1 MDRDIIY
8 LQKLLDSSRYTV
20 AVTGAGI
27 SVSAGIK
34 AFSGMDFP
42 TVMQMASVTVLKNM
56 PEHYY
61 KMAWKAFLG
70 PMFEN
75 GPTAAHQKLAELER
89 KGRLQG
95 IITTNIDCLH
105 LLAGSENVA
114 EIQGSFAVNKC
125 LKCGK
130 QVLDVGI
137 WNRGKCPRCKCC
149 GSVMGA
155 FPIYQHIGLLDS
167 EVRKARRWVS
177 QAELVLIIG
186 TEGSYVGVYYSQ
198 TAVADRACCLRHRHS
213 ELRCW
218 KYSIFSCHSR
228 FNRVCGSPQYNGVS
242 EYSIAVAATCFALF
256 VPSGCGYD
264 SHGGKPENT
273 ARIDTPAERG
283 NNK

>member
-1 MDRDIIY
+1 MNRDIIY

-42 TVMQMASVTVLKNM
+42 TVMQMASVTVLKSM

-149 GSVMGA
+149 GGVMGA

-167 EVRKARRWVS
+167 EVRKARRWAS

-186 TEGSYVGVYYSQ
+186 AEGSYGGVYYPYI
-198 TAVADRACCLRHRHS
+198 RP
-213 ELRCW
+213 
-218 KYSIFSCHSR
+218 
-228 FNRVCGSPQYNGVS
+228 G
-242 EYSIAVAATCFALF
+242 
-256 VPSGCGYD
+256 
-264 SHGGKPENT
+264 
-273 ARIDTPAERG
+273 ARIVQINPGHTQFDSAAVLSIRVKADDVLPLLR
-283 NNK
+283 